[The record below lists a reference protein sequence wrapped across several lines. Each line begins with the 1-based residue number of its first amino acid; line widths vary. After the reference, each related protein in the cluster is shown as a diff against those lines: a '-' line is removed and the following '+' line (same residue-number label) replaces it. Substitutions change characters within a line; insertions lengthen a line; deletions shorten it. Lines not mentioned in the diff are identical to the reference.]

1 MQRTGSVHSVALQSA
16 VLPDPKLAMAP
27 ENIRPL
33 LENVKEVHLR
43 LGKRIHEIRYLIEKN
58 TIDPNSVRYPSW
70 VFFQLYLISFPHSHY
85 YSILTACITRHSQP
99 RFPIF
104 SVHIAFENRVAS
116 YLIHLHILLPQ
127 VWFIES
133 GARRRRRVWHDPWYQ
148 MQPLEIVIFACWQCC
163 TALRTQV

>member
-58 TIDPNSVRYPSW
+58 TIDPNSVRYPS
-70 VFFQLYLISFPHSHY
+70 
-85 YSILTACITRHSQP
+85 
-99 RFPIF
+99 
-104 SVHIAFENRVAS
+104 
-116 YLIHLHILLPQ
+116 
-127 VWFIES
+127 
-133 GARRRRRVWHDPWYQ
+133 
-148 MQPLEIVIFACWQCC
+148 
-163 TALRTQV
+163 